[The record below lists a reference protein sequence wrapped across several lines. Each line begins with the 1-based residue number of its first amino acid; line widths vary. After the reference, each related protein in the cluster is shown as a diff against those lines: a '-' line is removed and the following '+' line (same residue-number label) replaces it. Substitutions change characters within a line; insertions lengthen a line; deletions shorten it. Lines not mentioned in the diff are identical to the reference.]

1 MALASR
7 RAALL
12 ALTLAAL
19 AAPGPG
25 RAVAGE
31 DRAALEAEL
40 SRLAPRIEQLK
51 REAAGGRGDG
61 AELTQLLGQAQAL
74 AERLERAPAKAAAA
88 PAPAPAGPDA
98 GELREQ
104 ADALRDRADKAR
116 ATLAAVDRRL
126 AELRRRAELGE
137 RLEALGAASDL
148 FADGATTRGGLR
160 PAVGDGGGPTGPATG
175 TGGTPTPGGAGAV
188 VGAPGGTSALVVP
201 ELRATLPGTTGAL
214 PANVA
219 AIAGSEDLPALT
231 RRRAELARSV
241 EALRVQ
247 AEALEAEAK
256 AAGR

>member
-25 RAVAGE
+25 RAAAGE

-74 AERLERAPAKAAAA
+74 AERLERIPGTATA
-88 PAPAPAGPDA
+88 APAPAGPDA
-98 GELREQ
+98 GELRER

-137 RLEALGAASDL
+137 RLEALGSASDL

-160 PAVGDGGGPTGPATG
+160 SVPAGDGASGPGS
-175 TGGTPTPGGAGAV
+175 TPTPGGTGTAV
-188 VGAPGGTSALVVP
+188 GTPGGTSALNVP
-201 ELRATLPGTTGAL
+201 ELRATLPSGPSAA
-214 PANVA
+214 PASTA

-241 EALRVQ
+241 EALRAQ